1 MAKTSPA
8 TEVTIPRMGGGGGR
22 GGAKRFQPTE
32 KPKNTAHTLFRLLS
46 IYAKQWK
53 YILAAIFLTL
63 VSVLLSLSVPLLIG
77 YAVNTF
83 DISSNLVNA
92 PLLGQILL
100 VLLAAYLANWFVTT
114 LNGWMMAG
122 VSQNLVKSM
131 RQTLYKKLQHLPLKF
146 YDTHPHGDT
155 MSRIT
160 NDIDNISSTI
170 AQTTTELFSSILN
183 ITGSL
188 VMMLVLS
195 IPLTLVALISIPLV
209 LLLTRSIAS
218 RSRYNFIQQFR
229 AMGELG
235 GLIEESIQELKM
247 VKAFHKEDDMLS
259 QFAQSNNELLYYC
272 TKAQIWSGLLMP
284 LMNVIN
290 NISFG
295 CIACVGGLLS
305 VRGLLSVGTI
315 ASFITYSKQFGQPL
329 NNIAGMFNS
338 IQSALAGAERVFE
351 IMDETEEPHDITD
364 PISLDHPKGEVSF
377 EHVSFSYTEDKPILT
392 DVHFHVS
399 PGQTIALVGET
410 GAGKT
415 TIVNLLTRFY
425 DITNGTIRIDGID
438 IRTFKRE
445 SLRRCFSVVLQ
456 DTCLFTGT
464 IADNI
469 RYGNPSA
476 SDEEVQNAAKLA
488 HAHSF
493 ISRLPQGYQTYVSG
507 STDNLSQGQRQLLA
521 IARAFLTNAPIL
533 ILDEATS
540 SVDTRTEK
548 NIQKAMLHLMEGRTS
563 FLIAHRLSTIRDADR
578 IMVIGN
584 HGILESG
591 THTELMQQKNYYYK
605 MVVSQMGLDD
615 SIATASTEISL

>member
-1 MAKTSPA
+1 MAEATPK
-8 TEVTIPRMGGGGGR
+8 TEVVLPRMGGGGSGR
-22 GGAKRFQPTE
+22 GPARFKPTE
-32 KPKNTAHTLFRLLS
+32 KPKNAKHTLLRLLG
-46 IYAKQWK
+46 IYMKQWK
-53 YILAAIFLTL
+53 YIVIAIFLTL
-63 VSVLLSLSVPLLIG
+63 ISALLSLAAPLLIG
-77 YAVNTF
+77 HAVNTF
-83 DISSNLVNA
+83 DISSYTVDT
-92 PLLGQILL
+92 PLLGRILAAL
-100 VLLAAYLANWFVTT
+100 VAAYLANWLVTT
-114 LNGWMMAG
+114 MNGWMMAG

-131 RQTLYKKLQHLPLKF
+131 RRTLYEKLQRLPLKF

-188 VMMLVLS
+188 IMMLILS
-195 IPLTLVALISIPLV
+195 VPLTLVALISIPLV

-218 RSRYNFIQQFR
+218 RSRYNFVQQFR
-229 AMGELG
+229 ALGTLG
-235 GLIEESIQELKM
+235 GMIEESIHELKM
-247 VKAFHKEDDMLS
+247 VKAFHKEEDMLA
-259 QFAQSNNELLYYC
+259 QFAQSNEELRRYS
-272 TKAQIWSGLLMP
+272 TKAQVWSGLLMP

-295 CIACVGGLLS
+295 CVACAGGLFS
-305 VRGLLSVGTI
+305 VYGMISVGTI

-351 IMDETEEPHDITD
+351 IMDEEEEPTD
-364 PISLDHPKGEVSF
+364 VPHPISLENINGEVF
-377 EHVSFSYTEDKPILT
+377 FDHVSFSYAENKPVLT
-392 DVHFHVS
+392 DIHFSVA
-399 PGQTIALVGET
+399 PGQVIALVGET

-425 DITNGTIRIDGID
+425 DVGNGSIRIDGVD
-438 IRTFKRE
+438 IRDFKRE
-445 SLRRCFSVVLQ
+445 TLRHCFSVVLQ

-469 RYGNPSA
+469 RYGNPGA
-476 SDEEVQNAAKLA
+476 SDEEVRHAAELA
-488 HAHSF
+488 NAHSF
-493 ISRLPQGYQTYVSG
+493 ISRLPQGYQTMVSG

-548 NIQKAMLHLMEGRTS
+548 KIQKAMLNLMKGRTS
-563 FLIAHRLSTIRDADR
+563 FLVAHRLSTIRDADR
-578 IMVIGN
+578 IMVIGDQ
-584 HGILESG
+584 HILESG
-591 THTELMQQKNYYYK
+591 THTELMQQKGRYYQ
-605 MVVSQMGLDD
+605 MVISQMGLDD
-615 SIATASTEISL
+615 GVVS

>member
-1 MAKTSPA
+1 MAKSAPQ
-8 TEVTIPRMGGGGGR
+8 TEVAIPRMGGGR
-22 GGAKRFQPTE
+22 GGAGRFKPTE
-32 KPKNTAHTLFRLLS
+32 KPKNAWHTLFRLLR
-46 IYAKQWK
+46 IYLKQWN
-53 YILAAIFLTL
+53 YILIAIVLTL
-63 VSVLLSLSVPLLIG
+63 FSALLSLAVPLLIG
-77 YAVNTF
+77 RAVNTF
-83 DISSNLVNA
+83 NIAPTAVDT
-92 PLLGQILL
+92 PLLGRILAAL
-100 VLLAAYLANWFVTT
+100 TAAYLANWLVTT

-131 RQTLYKKLQHLPLKF
+131 RQTLYEKLQKLPLKF

-170 AQTTTELFSSILN
+170 AQATTELFSSILN

-195 IPLTLVALISIPLV
+195 IPLTFVALISIPLV

-218 RSRYNFIQQFR
+218 RSRYNFTQQFR
-229 AMGELG
+229 AMGTLG
-235 GLIEESIQELKM
+235 GLIEESIHELKM
-247 VKAFHKEDDMLS
+247 VKAFHKEEDMIAK
-259 QFAQSNNELLYYC
+259 FARFNNELLQYSV
-272 TKAQIWSGLLMP
+272 KAQVWSGLLMP

-295 CIACVGGLLS
+295 CVACAGGLLS
-305 VRGLLSVGTI
+305 VRGVISVGTI

-351 IMDETEEPHDITD
+351 IMDEPEEPQD
-364 PISLDHPKGEVSF
+364 SLTPAALEHPKGAVSF
-377 EHVSFSYTEDKPILT
+377 EHVSFSYTENKPVLT
-392 DVHFHVS
+392 DVSFQVA

-425 DITNGTIRIDGID
+425 DVTSGSICIDGVD
-438 IRTFKRE
+438 IRDFKRE
-445 SLRRCFSVVLQ
+445 TLRHCFSVVLQ

-469 RYGNPSA
+469 RYGNPNA

-493 ISRLPQGYQTYVSG
+493 ISRLPQGYRTMVSG

-563 FLIAHRLSTIRDADR
+563 FLVAHRLSTIRDADR
-578 IMVIGN
+578 IMVIGDQ
-584 HGILESG
+584 GILESG
-591 THTELMQQKNYYYK
+591 THTELMQQKGHYYA
-605 MVVSQMGLDD
+605 MVISQMGLEN
-615 SIATASTEISL
+615 IFI

>member
-1 MAKTSPA
+1 MAKSTPQ
-8 TEVTIPRMGGGGGR
+8 TEVAIPHMGGGR
-22 GGAKRFQPTE
+22 GGAGRFKPTE
-32 KPKNTAHTLFRLLS
+32 KPKNALHTLFRLLR
-46 IYAKQWK
+46 IYLKQWK
-53 YILAAIFLTL
+53 YILVAIVLTL
-63 VSVLLSLSVPLLIG
+63 VSTLLSLAVPLLIG
-77 YAVNTF
+77 RAVNTF
-83 DISSNLVNA
+83 DIASTTIDT
-92 PLLGQILL
+92 PLLSRILAAL
-100 VLLAAYLANWFVTT
+100 TAAYLANWLVTT

-122 VSQNLVKSM
+122 VSQNLVRSM
-131 RQTLYKKLQHLPLKF
+131 RQTLYKKLQNLPLKF

-170 AQTTTELFSSILN
+170 AQATTELFSSILN

-188 VMMLVLS
+188 IMMLVLS

-218 RSRYNFIQQFR
+218 RSRYNFTQQFR
-229 AMGELG
+229 SMGTLG
-235 GLIEESIQELKM
+235 GLIEESIYELKM
-247 VKAFHKEDDMLS
+247 VKAFHKEADMITK
-259 QFAQSNNELLYYC
+259 FAQLNDELLHYSV
-272 TKAQIWSGLLMP
+272 KAQIWSGLLMP

-295 CIACVGGLLS
+295 CVACAGGLLS
-305 VRGLLSVGTI
+305 IRGIISVGTI

-351 IMDETEEPHDITD
+351 IMDESEEPLD
-364 PISLDHPKGEVSF
+364 SLTPVALNQPEGAVSF
-377 EHVSFSYTEDKPILT
+377 EHVSFSYAENKPVLNDISFQ
-392 DVHFHVS
+392 VA
-399 PGQTIALVGET
+399 PGQVIALVGET

-425 DITNGTIRIDGID
+425 DVTGGNIRIDGVD
-438 IRTFKRE
+438 VRDFRRE
-445 SLRRCFSVVLQ
+445 TLRHCFSVVLQ

-464 IADNI
+464 IAENI
-469 RYGNPSA
+469 RYGNPNA

-493 ISRLPQGYQTYVSG
+493 ISRLPLGYQTMVSG
-507 STDNLSQGQRQLLA
+507 STDNLSQGQRPLLA

-563 FLIAHRLSTIRDADR
+563 FLVAHRLSTIRDADR
-578 IMVIGN
+578 IMVIGDQ
-584 HGILESG
+584 HILESG
-591 THTELMQQKNYYYK
+591 THEELMRQKGHYYT
-605 MVVSQMGLDD
+605 MVISQMGL
-615 SIATASTEISL
+615 TELS

>member
-1 MAKTSPA
+1 MAKSTSH
-8 TEVTIPRMGGGGGR
+8 TEVAIPRMGGGR
-22 GGAKRFQPTE
+22 GGAGRFKPIE
-32 KPKNTAHTLFRLLS
+32 KPKNTLHTLFRLLR
-46 IYAKQWK
+46 IYLKQWK
-53 YILAAIFLTL
+53 YILLAIILTL
-63 VSVLLSLSVPLLIG
+63 VSSLLTLAVPLLIG
-77 YAVNTF
+77 RAVNAF
-83 DISSNLVNA
+83 DISSATVDT
-92 PLLGQILL
+92 PLLGRILAAL
-100 VLLAAYLANWFVTT
+100 TAAYLANWLVTT

-122 VSQNLVKSM
+122 VSQTLVKSM
-131 RQTLYKKLQHLPLKF
+131 RQTLYEKLQKLPLKF
-146 YDTHPHGDT
+146 YDTHSHGDT

-170 AQTTTELFSSILN
+170 AQATTELFSSILN

-218 RSRYNFIQQFR
+218 RSRYNFTQQFR
-229 AMGELG
+229 AMGMLG
-235 GLIEESIQELKM
+235 GLIEESIHELKM
-247 VKAFHKEDDMLS
+247 VKAFHKEDDMIAS
-259 QFAQSNNELLYYC
+259 FAQSNEELLQYSI
-272 TKAQIWSGLLMP
+272 KAQVWSGLLMP

-295 CIACVGGLLS
+295 CVACAGGLLS
-305 VRGLLSVGTI
+305 VRGVISVGTI

-351 IMDETEEPHDITD
+351 IMDEPEEP
-364 PISLDHPKGEVSF
+364 LDCLTSVTLEHPKGAVSF
-377 EHVSFSYTEDKPILT
+377 EHVSFSYTENKPVLT
-392 DVHFHVS
+392 DISFHVAS
-399 PGQTIALVGET
+399 GQTIALVGET

-425 DITNGTIRIDGID
+425 DVTGGNICIDGID
-438 IRTFKRE
+438 IRDFKRE
-445 SLRRCFSVVLQ
+445 SLRHCFSVVLQ

-469 RYGNPSA
+469 RYGNPNA
-476 SDEEVQNAAKLA
+476 SDKEVQNAAKLA

-493 ISRLPQGYQTYVSG
+493 ISRLPQGYQTMVSG
-507 STDNLSQGQRQLLA
+507 STDTLSQGQRQLLA

-563 FLIAHRLSTIRDADR
+563 FLVAHRLSTVRDADR
-578 IMVIGN
+578 IMVIGDQK
-584 HGILESG
+584 ILESG
-591 THTELMQQKNYYYK
+591 THAELMQQKGYYYT
-605 MVVSQMGLDD
+605 MVISQMGLEKT
-615 SIATASTEISL
+615 S